1 MNWIKRFINFIT
13 NSKIYTESGDVK
25 GKDNDG
31 DGIKEDEYVKGYTK
45 KSGTKVRDH
54 YRKK

>member
-1 MNWIKRFINFIT
+1 MNVFKKFVNLFT
-13 NSKIYTESGDVK
+13 KKPTFTESGDVK

-31 DGIKEDEYVKGYTK
+31 DGAKEDEYVKGYIK
-45 KSGTKVRDH
+45 KNGTKVRDF

>member
-1 MNWIKRFINFIT
+1 MNVFKKFVNKFT
-13 NSKIYTESGDVK
+13 KKPTFTESGDVR

-31 DGIKEDEYVKGYTK
+31 NGMKEDEYVKGYVK
-45 KSGTKVRDH
+45 KSGKKVRDH

>member
-1 MNWIKRFINFIT
+1 MNWFKKFVNKFTANPFFT
-13 NSKIYTESGDVK
+13 NSGDVK

-31 DGIKEDEYVKGYTK
+31 DGVKEDEYVKGYTK
-45 KSGTKVRDH
+45 KNGTVVKDH